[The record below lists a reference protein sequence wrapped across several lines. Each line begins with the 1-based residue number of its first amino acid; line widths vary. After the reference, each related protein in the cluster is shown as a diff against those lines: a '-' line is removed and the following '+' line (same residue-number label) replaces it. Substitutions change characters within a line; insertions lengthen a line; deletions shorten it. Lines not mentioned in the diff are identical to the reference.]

1 MFLLKTQTVL
11 KLGLGRPLSF
21 SFYEEVETL
30 LSDQIGTDI
39 YDPDFLLLFRVWNA
53 DFADS

>member
-21 SFYEEVETL
+21 SFYEEIETL

-39 YDPDFLLLFRVWNA
+39 YDPDFLLLFKVWNA